1 MYPYKFLVSNHWH
14 KLSEIAIDMIS
25 SSMDV
30 KLGDA
35 GEDVCRLGFSKIAKR
50 SARMRFW
57 LCGEIED
64 EEIGFKEITLCMVPW
79 K

>member
-1 MYPYKFLVSNHWH
+1 MF
-14 KLSEIAIDMIS
+14 S
-25 SSMDV
+25 SSV
-30 KLGDA
+30 EAKRGDA
-35 GEDVCRLGFSKIAKR
+35 DGDVWRLGFSKIAKR

-64 EEIGFKEITLCMVPW
+64 EEIGFKEITLCMMSW